1 MPAAPRPT
9 VSPVAFA
16 TSDGTSL
23 LGDLSL
29 PAAPRA
35 AAIICH
41 PHPQHGGNRHDHV
54 VEALFTALPA
64 AGIAA
69 LRFDFRREFGGGIA
83 EIDDASAAI
92 TELERAV
99 PDVPILAAGYSFGA
113 MVVLAVDSAP
123 IVGKIL
129 VAPPLAAMPNTM
141 GRPVPTLV
149 ICPEHDQFTPP
160 SAAAPIVAS
169 WERAQLTSV
178 PMADHFLRDRTSA
191 VVETVEPWIDA
202 LIR

>member
-141 GRPVPTLV
+141 GGPVPPLV
-149 ICPEHDQFTPP
+149 ICPEHDQITPP
-160 SAAAPIVAS
+160 TAAAPLVAS
-169 WERAQLTSV
+169 GGRAQLTAV
-178 PMADHFLRDRTSA
+178 PMGDHILRDRTSA
-191 VVETVEPWIDA
+191 VVESVEPWIDA
-202 LIR
+202 LIS